1 MGKIELLSPAG
12 NVEKLSYAYAYGAD
26 AAYIG
31 LKKFSLRVK
40 ADNFYEDEYKKVLEL
55 KNRYPGKRLHCAL
68 NISFHDEEIDALK
81 ANLDYFR
88 QYPIDAF
95 IVQDIGIVPL
105 LQKEFPKAELHLSTQ
120 ASCVNSEA
128 VKMYKSL
135 GFSRIVLGREISIA
149 QIKRIKDS
157 VPDMELETFVH
168 GAMCIAYAGRCL
180 MSAYLTGRSA
190 QSGFCSH
197 TCRWNF
203 NVSGTA
209 GLSAPGAADG
219 RGGVDGTGMSGVT
232 VGAGNDAGRLNAA
245 TARALAQSGLLTLE
259 EEQRKGEYFPVFEGE
274 DFTAVLSSKDLRMI
288 EHLADLRDAGIDSL
302 KIEGRMK
309 SVYYVAMVTRA
320 YRKALDALEGR
331 ISNEEAAPFVA
342 ELDNVAH
349 RESTTGFYY
358 NKADADKTTSGAS
371 DSKYQLAAE
380 IGDELPAADF
390 DTLLSEGTKR
400 YEASQ
405 AELAAMHPAAREARL
420 KDLEIH
426 TDRRIIPFQK
436 KEGWHMYPINAM
448 NMIRIEDEIEFVAPD
463 FCSLKVPAGQWEIIS
478 AETGLKL
485 NWVCDG
491 HPAVIYLP
499 HQLPPATLLRTLDPD
514 YVDGKIRDTGR

>member
-1 MGKIELLSPAG
+1 MELLSPAG

-40 ADNFYEDEYKKVLEL
+40 ADNFYEDEYKKVIEL
-55 KNRYPGKRLHCAL
+55 KNKYPGKRLHCAL

-81 ANLDYFR
+81 QNLDYFK

-105 LQKEFPKAELHLSTQ
+105 LQKEFPNAQLHLSTQ

-128 VKMYKSL
+128 VKMYQKL
-135 GFSRIVLGREISIA
+135 GFSRIVLGREISLD

-157 VPDMELETFVH
+157 VPDMELEAFVH

-203 NVSGTA
+203 SVKEGKPTNEDDILPTKKLAESGI
-209 GLSAPGAADG
+209 
-219 RGGVDGTGMSGVT
+219 
-232 VGAGNDAGRLNAA
+232 
-245 TARALAQSGLLTLE
+245 LLLE

-274 DFTAVLSSKDLRMI
+274 DFTAILSSKDLRMI
-288 EHLADLRDAGIDSL
+288 DNLADFKAAGVDSL

-320 YRKALDALEGR
+320 YRKALDALEGKITPEQAR
-331 ISNEEAAPFVA
+331 PFID
-342 ELDNVAH
+342 ELENVSH
-349 RESTTGFYY
+349 RESTSGFYY
-358 NKADADKTTSGAS
+358 NKSNADETTTGAS

-380 IGDELPAADF
+380 IEPEITGNDF
-390 DTLLSEGTKR
+390 DKI
-400 YEASQ
+400 YELGQ
-405 AELAAMHPAAREARL
+405 KNYNEFKTNLDNMHPQAREARL
-420 KDLEIH
+420 KDLQIH
-426 TDRRIIPFQK
+426 TDRNVIPFDK
-436 KEGWHMYPINAM
+436 TDGWKMYGMLPL
-448 NMIRIEDEIEFVAPD
+448 NMIKCDENIEFVSPD
-463 FCSLKVPAGQWEIIS
+463 FVSITATPDEYCIINPQ
-478 AETGLKL
+478 TGTKL

-491 HPAVIYLP
+491 HPCVIYTKYTLP
-499 HQLPPATLLRTLDPD
+499 HATLLRTLDPD
-514 YVDGKIRDTGR
+514 YVEGKIRDTGR

>member
-1 MGKIELLSPAG
+1 MELLSPAG

-40 ADNFYEDEYKKVLEL
+40 ADNFYDDEYKQVIAL
-55 KNRYPGKRLHCAL
+55 KEKYPGRRLHCAL
-68 NISFHDEEIDALK
+68 NISFHDDEIDSLRQ
-81 ANLDYFR
+81 NLDYFKL
-88 QYPIDAF
+88 YPIDAF

-105 LQKEFPKAELHLSTQ
+105 LQKEFPGVQLHLSTQ
-120 ASCVNSEA
+120 SSCVNSEA
-128 VKMYKSL
+128 VKMYKNL
-135 GFSRIVLGREISIA
+135 GFSRIVLGREISLD
-149 QIKRIKDS
+149 QIKRIKDT
-157 VPDMELETFVH
+157 VPDMELEAFCH

-203 NVSGTA
+203 KIA
-209 GLSAPGAADG
+209 GDG
-219 RGGVDGTGMSGVT
+219 PMSVEQ
-232 VGAGNDAGRLNAA
+232 AK
-245 TARALAQSGLLTLE
+245 ALAQSGLLTIE
-259 EEQRKGEYFPVFEGE
+259 EEQRPGETFPIFEGD

-288 EHLADLRDAGIDSL
+288 EHLEDFKNAGVDSL

-331 ISNEEAAPFVA
+331 ISATDAQPFID
-342 ELDNVAH
+342 ELENVSH

-358 NKADADKTTSGAS
+358 NKAEADQTTTGAS

-380 IGDELPAADF
+380 IDGEVSSGDFEKIFALGQTNYKRHTDELD
-390 DTLLSEGTKR
+390 
-400 YEASQ
+400 
-405 AELAAMHPAAREARL
+405 AMHPAAREARL

-426 TDRRIIPFQK
+426 SDRRVIPFEK
-436 KEGWHMYPINAM
+436 HDGWKMYSITAL
-448 NMIRIEDEIEFVAPD
+448 NMIKADEEIEFVAPD
-463 FCSLKVPAGQWEIIS
+463 FVSLCVKPDEFDLINP
-478 AETGLKL
+478 ETGTKL

-491 HPAVIYLP
+491 HPCVVYLKYV
-499 HQLPPATLLRTLDPD
+499 LPPAALLRTLDPD
-514 YVDGKIRDTGR
+514 YEEGKIRDTGR

>member
-1 MGKIELLSPAG
+1 MELLSPAG

-40 ADNFYEDEYKKVLEL
+40 ADNFYDDEYKQVIAL
-55 KNRYPGKRLHCAL
+55 KEKYPGRRLHCAL
-68 NISFHDEEIDALK
+68 NISFHDDEIDSLRQ
-81 ANLDYFR
+81 NLDYFKL
-88 QYPIDAF
+88 YPIDAF

-105 LQKEFPKAELHLSTQ
+105 LQKEFPGVQLHLSTQ
-120 ASCVNSEA
+120 SSCVNSEA
-128 VKMYKSL
+128 VKMYKNL
-135 GFSRIVLGREISIA
+135 GFSRIVLGREISLD
-149 QIKRIKDS
+149 QIKRIKDT
-157 VPDMELETFVH
+157 VPDMELEAFCH

-203 NVSGTA
+203 KIA
-209 GLSAPGAADG
+209 GDG
-219 RGGVDGTGMSGVT
+219 PMSVEQ
-232 VGAGNDAGRLNAA
+232 AK
-245 TARALAQSGLLTLE
+245 ALAQSGLLTIE
-259 EEQRKGEYFPVFEGE
+259 EEQRPGETFPIFEGD

-288 EHLADLRDAGIDSL
+288 EHLEDFKNAGVDSL

-331 ISNEEAAPFVA
+331 ISATDAQPFID
-342 ELDNVAH
+342 ELENVSH

-358 NKADADKTTSGAS
+358 NKAEADQTTTGAS

-380 IGDELPAADF
+380 IDGEVSSGDFEKIFALGQTNYKRHTDELD
-390 DTLLSEGTKR
+390 
-400 YEASQ
+400 
-405 AELAAMHPAAREARL
+405 AMHPAAREARL

-426 TDRRIIPFQK
+426 TDRRVIPFVK
-436 KEGWHMYPINAM
+436 HDGWKMYSITAL
-448 NMIRIEDEIEFVAPD
+448 NMIKADEEIEFVAPD
-463 FCSLKVPAGQWEIIS
+463 FVSLCVKPDEFDLINP
-478 AETGLKL
+478 ETGTKL

-491 HPAVIYLP
+491 HPCVVYLKYV
-499 HQLPPATLLRTLDPD
+499 LPPAALLRTLDPD
-514 YVDGKIRDTGR
+514 YEEGKIRDTGR

>member
-1 MGKIELLSPAG
+1 MELLSPAG

-40 ADNFYEDEYKKVLEL
+40 ADNFYEDEYKKVIAL
-55 KNRYPGKRLHCAL
+55 KEKYPGKRLHCAL

-81 ANLDYFR
+81 QNLDYFR
-88 QYPIDAF
+88 QYPIDCF

-128 VKMYKSL
+128 VKMYQKL
-135 GFSRIVLGREISIA
+135 GFKRVVLGREISLD

-203 NVSGTA
+203 KLSEDLSKNNENHIITA
-209 GLSAPGAADG
+209 EEAKKI
-219 RGGVDGTGMSGVT
+219 
-232 VGAGNDAGRLNAA
+232 
-245 TARALAQSGLLTLE
+245 AQSGSLLLE
-259 EEQRKGEYFPVFEGE
+259 EEQRPGEFFPVFEGD
-274 DFTAVLSSKDLRMI
+274 DFTAILSSKDLRMI
-288 EHLADLRDAGIDSL
+288 EHLADLKATGVDSL

-320 YRKALDALEGR
+320 YRKALDALEGKLTQ
-331 ISNEEAAPFVA
+331 EEAAPFIA
-342 ELDNVAH
+342 ELENVSH
-349 RESTTGFYY
+349 RKSTTGFYY
-358 NKADADKTTSGAS
+358 NKKDADETTVGAS

-380 IGDELPAADF
+380 IGEEVS
-390 DTLLSEGTKR
+390 SEYFEKLYQESQKR
-400 YEASQ
+400 YTEYKNNLDQ
-405 AELAAMHPAAREARL
+405 MHPAAREARL

-426 TDRRIIPFQK
+426 TDRKVLPFEK
-436 KEGWHMYPINAM
+436 KDGWHMYPCTAV
-448 NMIRIEDEIEFVAPD
+448 NMIKLEDDVEFVSPE
-463 FCSLKVPAGQWEIIS
+463 FCSLTAKAGDWEIIS
-478 AETGLKL
+478 SETGLKM

-491 HPAVIYLP
+491 HPAVIYTKYSLP
-499 HQLPPATLLRTLDPD
+499 DGTLLRTLDPD
-514 YVDGKIRDTGR
+514 YVEGQIRDTGR

>member
-1 MGKIELLSPAG
+1 MELLSPAG
-12 NVEKLSYAYAYGAD
+12 NVEKLYYAYAYGAD

-40 ADNFYEDEYKKVLEL
+40 ADNFYEDEYKKVAAL
-55 KNRYPGKRLHCAL
+55 KEQFPGRRLHCAL

-81 ANLDYFR
+81 ANLDYFK

-105 LQKEFPKAELHLSTQ
+105 LQKEFPNAQLHLSTQ

-128 VKMYKSL
+128 VKMYKNM
-135 GFSRIVLGREISIA
+135 GFSRIVLGREISID
-149 QIKRIKDS
+149 QIRRIKDS

-203 NVSGTA
+203 KLAEDRDSGNDS
-209 GLSAPGAADG
+209 SAPHII
-219 RGGVDGTGMSGVT
+219 
-232 VGAGNDAGRLNAA
+232 
-245 TARALAQSGLLTLE
+245 TAEEARQMAQSGLLTI
-259 EEQRKGEYFPVFEGE
+259 EEQQRPGEKFPIFEGE
-274 DFTAVLSSKDLRMI
+274 DFTAVLSSKDIRMI

-320 YRKALDALEGR
+320 HRKALDALEGK
-331 ISNEEAAPFVA
+331 ITDEEAAPYIA
-342 ELDNVAH
+342 ELENVAH

-358 NKADADKTTSGAS
+358 NKADADKTTTGAS

-380 IGDELPAADF
+380 IGSEVTGAAF
-390 DTLLSEGTKR
+390 DSVYSEGQKR
-400 YEASQ
+400 R
-405 AELAAMHPAAREARL
+405 AENQKALDEMHPAAREARL
-420 KDLEIH
+420 KDYEQH
-426 TDRRIIPFQK
+426 PDRRILPFEK
-436 KEGWHMYPINAM
+436 KDGWYLYECNAM
-448 NMIRIEDEIEFVAPD
+448 NMIRIEDDIEFVSPE
-463 FCSLKVPAGQWEIIS
+463 FCSLTIPAGQWEIIDS
-478 AETGLKL
+478 QTGLKM
-485 NWVCDG
+485 NWTCDG
-491 HPAVIYLP
+491 HPTYLYVS
-499 HQLPPATLLRTLDPD
+499 HKLPEATLLRTLDPD
-514 YVDGKIRDTGR
+514 YVEGKIRDTGR

>member
-1 MGKIELLSPAG
+1 MELLSPAG

-40 ADNFYEDEYKKVLEL
+40 ADNFYDDEYKQVIAL
-55 KNRYPGKRLHCAL
+55 KEKYPGRRLHCAL
-68 NISFHDEEIDALK
+68 NISFHDDEIDSLRQ
-81 ANLDYFR
+81 NLDYFKL
-88 QYPIDAF
+88 YPIDAF

-105 LQKEFPKAELHLSTQ
+105 LQNEFPDAQLHLSTQ
-120 ASCVNSEA
+120 SSCVNSQA
-128 VKMYKSL
+128 VKMYKDM
-135 GFSRIVLGREISIA
+135 GFSRIVLGREISLD
-149 QIKRIKDS
+149 QIRRIKDT
-157 VPDMELETFVH
+157 VPDMELEAFCH

-203 NVSGTA
+203 KVA
-209 GLSAPGAADG
+209 GDGAMTEQQAK
-219 RGGVDGTGMSGVT
+219 
-232 VGAGNDAGRLNAA
+232 
-245 TARALAQSGLLTLE
+245 ALAQSGLLTIE
-259 EEQRKGEYFPVFEGE
+259 EEQRPGEKFPIFEGE

-288 EHLADLRDAGIDSL
+288 EHLADFKKAGVDSL

-320 YRKALDALEGR
+320 YRKALDALEGK
-331 ISNEEAAPFVA
+331 ITAADAQPFID
-342 ELDNVAH
+342 ELENVSH

-358 NKADADKTTSGAS
+358 NKAEADQTTIGAS

-380 IGDELPAADF
+380 IDCEVTGDDFEKIYQLGQANYKRHMDELN
-390 DTLLSEGTKR
+390 
-400 YEASQ
+400 
-405 AELAAMHPAAREARL
+405 AMHPAAREARL

-426 TDRRIIPFQK
+426 TDRRVVPFEK
-436 KEGWHMYPINAM
+436 HDGWIMYSITAL
-448 NMIRIEDEIEFVAPD
+448 NMIKADEEIEFVAPD
-463 FCSLKVPAGQWEIIS
+463 FVSVS
-478 AETGLKL
+478 AKPDEFDLINPETGTKL

-491 HPAVIYLP
+491 HACVVYTKLDLPA
-499 HQLPPATLLRTLDPD
+499 AALLRTLDPD
-514 YVDGKIRDTGR
+514 YVEGQIRDTGR

>member
-1 MGKIELLSPAG
+1 MELLSPAG

-40 ADNFYEDEYKKVLEL
+40 ADNFYEDEYKKVIDL

-68 NISFHDEEIDALK
+68 NISFHDEEIDSLK
-81 ANLDYFR
+81 QNLDYFKL
-88 QYPIDAF
+88 YPIDAF

-105 LQKEFPKAELHLSTQ
+105 LQKEFPNVQLHLSTQ

-128 VKMYKSL
+128 VKMYQKM
-135 GFSRIVLGREISIA
+135 GFSRIVLGREISLDEIR
-149 QIKRIKDS
+149 RIKDT
-157 VPDMELETFVH
+157 VPDMELEAFCH

-197 TCRWNF
+197 SCRWNF
-203 NVSGTA
+203 KVE
-209 GLSAPGAADG
+209 
-219 RGGVDGTGMSGVT
+219 
-232 VGAGNDAGRLNAA
+232 DAKKI
-245 TARALAQSGLLTLE
+245 AQSGTMVLE
-259 EEQRKGEYFPVFEGE
+259 EEQRKGEYFPVFEGD

-288 EHLADLRDAGIDSL
+288 EHLQDFKDAGVDSL

-320 YRKALDALEGR
+320 YRKALDAVEGK
-331 ISNEEAAPFVA
+331 ITAEEAQPYVD
-342 ELDNVAH
+342 ELENVSH

-358 NKADADKTTSGAS
+358 NKANADETTVGAS

-380 IGDELPAADF
+380 VAGEVTGDAFEKIWSEGQKRYKANQDEL
-390 DTLLSEGTKR
+390 EK
-400 YEASQ
+400 
-405 AELAAMHPAAREARL
+405 MHPAAREARI
-420 KDLEIH
+420 KDYEVH
-426 TDRRIIPFQK
+426 TDRRIIPFEK
-436 KEGWHMYPINAM
+436 KEDWHLYEITAL
-448 NMIRIEDEIEFVAPD
+448 NMIKADDEIEFVSPE
-463 FCSLKVPAGQWEIIS
+463 FVSLCVKKDEWEIINP
-478 AETGLKL
+478 ETGLKL

-491 HPAVIYLP
+491 HPCVIYTKYDLP
-499 HQLPPATLLRTLDPD
+499 AATLLRNPDPD
-514 YVDGKIRDTGR
+514 YVEGQIRDTGR

>member
-1 MGKIELLSPAG
+1 MELLSPAG
-12 NVEKLSYAYAYGAD
+12 NVEKLYYAYAYGAD

-40 ADNFYEDEYKKVLEL
+40 ADNFYEDEYKKVVAL
-55 KNRYPGKRLHCAL
+55 KEKFPGRRLHCAL

-81 ANLDYFR
+81 ANLDYFK

-105 LQKEFPKAELHLSTQ
+105 LQKEFPNAQLHLSTQ

-128 VKMYKSL
+128 VKMYRSL
-135 GFSRIVLGREISIA
+135 GFSRIVLGREISIE
-149 QIKRIKDS
+149 QIRRIKDS

-203 NVSGTA
+203 K
-209 GLSAPGAADG
+209 
-219 RGGVDGTGMSGVT
+219 VDGK
-232 VGAGNDAGRLNAA
+232 AGTENLEAA
-245 TARALAQSGLLTLE
+245 RVLAQSGLLTLE
-259 EEQRKGEYFPVFEGE
+259 EEQRPGEKFPVFEGD
-274 DFTAVLSSKDLRMI
+274 DFTAILSSKDLRMI
-288 EHLADLRDAGIDSL
+288 EHLADLRDAGVDSL

-320 YRKALDALEGR
+320 YRKALDALEGKL
-331 ISNEEAAPFVA
+331 SQEEAAPYIA

-358 NKADADKTTSGAS
+358 NKADADETTTGAS

-380 IGDELPAADF
+380 IGEEITGAAF
-390 DTLLSEGTKR
+390 DKLLAEGTSR
-400 YEASQ
+400 FQ
-405 AELAAMHPAAREARL
+405 AAQKELEEMHPAARQARL
-420 KDLEIH
+420 KDYELH
-426 TDRRIIPFQK
+426 PDRRILSFEK
-436 KEGWHMYPINAM
+436 KEGWHMYDCKGM
-448 NMIRIEDEIEFVAPD
+448 NMIRAGEEIEFVSPE
-463 FCSLKVPAGQWEIIS
+463 FCSLKVPADEWEIIDS
-478 AETGLKL
+478 ETGLKM
-485 NWVCDG
+485 NWTCDG
-491 HPAVIYLP
+491 HPTALYLK
-499 HQLPPATLLRTLDPD
+499 HKLPDGTLLRTLDPD
-514 YVDGKIRDTGR
+514 YVEGKIRDTGR

>member
-1 MGKIELLSPAG
+1 MMELLSPAG
-12 NVEKLSYAYAYGAD
+12 NVEKLYYAYAYGAD

-40 ADNFYEDEYKKVLEL
+40 ADNFYEDEYKKVIEL
-55 KNRYPGKRLHCAL
+55 KEKFPGRRLHCAL

-81 ANLDYFR
+81 NNLDYFR

-105 LQKEFPKAELHLSTQ
+105 LQEEFPKAQLHLSTQ

-128 VKMYKSL
+128 VKMYRSL
-135 GFSRIVLGREISIA
+135 GFSRIVLGREISLN
-149 QIKRIKDS
+149 QIRRIKDS

-203 NVSGTA
+203 K
-209 GLSAPGAADG
+209 
-219 RGGVDGTGMSGVT
+219 VDGESRLTDE
-232 VGAGNDAGRLNAA
+232 GARQ
-245 TARALAQSGLLTLE
+245 LAQSGLLTLE
-259 EEQRKGEYFPVFEGE
+259 EEQRPGEKFPVFEGE

-288 EHLADLRDAGIDSL
+288 EHLADLRDAGVDSL

-320 YRKALDALEGR
+320 YRKALDALEGKL
-331 ISNEEAAPFVA
+331 SDEEAAPYIA
-342 ELDNVAH
+342 ELENVSH

-358 NKADADKTTSGAS
+358 NKAEADKTTVGAS

-380 IGDELPAADF
+380 IGDEVSAEQFESLYEQ
-390 DTLLSEGTKR
+390 SQKR
-400 YEASQ
+400 Y
-405 AELAAMHPAAREARL
+405 AEFKKNLEEMHPAAREARL

-426 TDRRIIPFQK
+426 TDRKVIPFEK
-436 KEGWHMYPINAM
+436 KDGWKMYPCTAV
-448 NMIRIEDEIEFVAPD
+448 NMIKADEEIEFVSPE
-463 FCSLKVPAGQWEIIS
+463 FCSLTAKPDEYEIIS
-478 AETGLKL
+478 LETGLKI

-491 HPAVIYLP
+491 HPAVIYTKYTLP
-499 HQLPPATLLRTLDPD
+499 QGTLLRTLDPD
-514 YVDGKIRDTGR
+514 YVEGKIRDTGR

>member
-1 MGKIELLSPAG
+1 MELLSPAG

-40 ADNFYEDEYKKVLEL
+40 ADNFYDDEYKQVIAL
-55 KNRYPGKRLHCAL
+55 KEKYPGRRLHCAL
-68 NISFHDEEIDALK
+68 NISFHDDEIDSLRQ
-81 ANLDYFR
+81 NLDYFKL
-88 QYPIDAF
+88 YPIDAF

-105 LQKEFPKAELHLSTQ
+105 LQKEFPGVQLHLSTQ
-120 ASCVNSEA
+120 SSCVNSEA
-128 VKMYKSL
+128 VKMYKSM
-135 GFSRIVLGREISIA
+135 GFSRIVLGREISLD
-149 QIKRIKDS
+149 QIRRIKDT
-157 VPDMELETFVH
+157 VPDMELEAFCH

-203 NVSGTA
+203 KVNTDLGGGAELTA
-209 GLSAPGAADG
+209 QQAK
-219 RGGVDGTGMSGVT
+219 
-232 VGAGNDAGRLNAA
+232 
-245 TARALAQSGLLTLE
+245 ALAQSGLLTIE
-259 EEQRKGEYFPVFEGE
+259 EEQRPGETFPIFEGE

-288 EHLADLRDAGIDSL
+288 EHLADFKAAGVDSL

-320 YRKALDALEGR
+320 YRKALDALDGK
-331 ISNEEAAPFVA
+331 ISTAEAQPFID
-342 ELDNVAH
+342 ELENVSH

-358 NKADADKTTSGAS
+358 NKAEADQTTIGAS

-380 IGDELPAADF
+380 IDGEVSGQAF
-390 DTLLSEGTKR
+390 ESI
-400 YEASQ
+400 YEAGQ
-405 AELAAMHPAAREARL
+405 TNYKRHTDELAAMHPAAREARL

-426 TDRRIIPFQK
+426 TDRRVIPFEK
-436 KEGWHMYPINAM
+436 KDAWHMYSITAL
-448 NMIRIEDEIEFVAPD
+448 NMIKADENIEFVSPD
-463 FCSLKVPAGQWEIIS
+463 FVSLCAGPEDFALINP
-478 AETGLKL
+478 ETGTKL

-491 HPAVIYLP
+491 HPCVVYTKYELP
-499 HQLPPATLLRTLDPD
+499 DAALLRTLDPD
-514 YVDGKIRDTGR
+514 YVEGQIRDTGR

>member
-1 MGKIELLSPAG
+1 MELLSPAG
-12 NVEKLSYAYAYGAD
+12 NVEKLYYAYAYGAD

-40 ADNFYEDEYKKVLEL
+40 ADNFYEDEYKKVQAL
-55 KNRYPGKRLHCAL
+55 KEQFPGRRLHCAL

-81 ANLDYFR
+81 ENLDYFR

-105 LQKEFPKAELHLSTQ
+105 LQKEFPKAQLHLSTQ

-128 VKMYKSL
+128 VKMYRSL
-135 GFSRIVLGREISIA
+135 GFSRIVLGREISIN
-149 QIKRIKDS
+149 QIKRIKDA

-203 NVSGTA
+203 KID
-209 GLSAPGAADG
+209 ADANG
-219 RGGVDGTGMSGVT
+219 KLK
-232 VGAGNDAGRLNAA
+232 AE
-245 TARALAQSGLLTLE
+245 TARQLAQSGLLSIE
-259 EEQRKGEYFPVFEGE
+259 EEQRPGEKFPIFEGE

-288 EHLADLRDAGIDSL
+288 EHLADLRDAGVDSL

-320 YRKALDALEGR
+320 YRKALDALDGKL
-331 ISNEEAAPFVA
+331 SSEEAAPYIE
-342 ELDNVAH
+342 ELENVAH

-358 NKADADKTTSGAS
+358 NKADADKTTTGAS

-380 IGDELPAADF
+380 IGSEITGSAFDALASAARSRFDAYQKELDE
-390 DTLLSEGTKR
+390 
-400 YEASQ
+400 
-405 AELAAMHPAAREARL
+405 MHPQAREARL

-426 TDRRIIPFQK
+426 PDRRVLPLEK
-436 KEGWHMYPINAM
+436 KDGWYLYECKAM
-448 NMIRIEDEIEFVAPD
+448 NMIRIEDEIEFVSPE
-463 FCSLKVPAGQWEIIS
+463 FCSLKIPSGQWEIIDS
-478 AETGLKL
+478 ETGLKL
-485 NWVCDG
+485 NWTCDG
-491 HPAVIYLP
+491 HPTYIYVSHKLP
-499 HQLPPATLLRTLDPD
+499 AATLLRTLDPD
-514 YVDGKIRDTGR
+514 YEEGKIRDTGR

>member
-1 MGKIELLSPAG
+1 MELLSPAG
-12 NVEKLSYAYAYGAD
+12 NVEKLYYAYAYGAD

-40 ADNFYEDEYKKVLEL
+40 ADNFYEDEYKKVQAL
-55 KNRYPGKRLHCAL
+55 KEEFPGRRLHCAL

-81 ANLDYFR
+81 ANLDYFK

-105 LQKEFPKAELHLSTQ
+105 LQKEFPNAQLHLSTQ

-128 VKMYKSL
+128 VKMYKNM
-135 GFSRIVLGREISIA
+135 GFSRIVLGREISIN
-149 QIKRIKDS
+149 QIRRIKDS

-203 NVSGTA
+203 KLA
-209 GLSAPGAADG
+209 ED
-219 RGGVDGTGMSGVT
+219 RD
-232 VGAGNDAGRLNAA
+232 AGNDSSAPHII
-245 TARALAQSGLLTLE
+245 TAEEARQLAQSGLLTIE
-259 EEQRKGEYFPVFEGE
+259 EEQRPGEKFPIFEGE
-274 DFTAVLSSKDLRMI
+274 DFTAVLSSKDIRMI

-320 YRKALDALEGR
+320 HRKALDALEGK
-331 ISNEEAAPFVA
+331 ITDEEAAPYIA
-342 ELDNVAH
+342 ELENVAH

-358 NKADADKTTSGAS
+358 NKADADKTTTGAS
-371 DSKYQLAAE
+371 DSKYQLASE
-380 IGDELPAADF
+380 IGRELSPADF
-390 DTLLSEGTKR
+390 EAL
-400 YEASQ
+400 YEQGSSRCEQ
-405 AELAAMHPAAREARL
+405 AQKELEALHPQAREARL
-420 KDLEIH
+420 KDYEIH
-426 TDRRIIPFQK
+426 PDRRIISFEK
-436 KEGWHMYPINAM
+436 KDGWYMYTITAM
-448 NMIRIEDEIEFVAPD
+448 NMIKAGESIEFVSPD
-463 FCSLKVPAGQWEIIS
+463 FCSLTLGPEEWEIINS
-478 AETGLKL
+478 ETGLKI
-485 NWVCDG
+485 NWTCDG
-491 HPAVIYLP
+491 HPTVIYVN
-499 HQLPPATLLRTLDPD
+499 HKLPPATLLRTLDPD
-514 YVDGKIRDTGR
+514 YVEGKIRDTGR

>member
-1 MGKIELLSPAG
+1 MELLSPAG

-40 ADNFYEDEYKKVLEL
+40 ADNFYEDEYKKVIEL
-55 KNRYPGKRLHCAL
+55 KNKYPGKRLHCAL
-68 NISFHDEEIDALK
+68 NISFHDEEIDSLK
-81 ANLDYFR
+81 ANLDYFK

-105 LQKEFPKAELHLSTQ
+105 LQKEFPNAELHLSTQ

-128 VKMYKSL
+128 VKMYQKL
-135 GFSRIVLGREISIA
+135 GFKRIVLGREISLN

-157 VPDMELETFVH
+157 VPDMELEAFVH

-203 NVSGTA
+203 SVKTQDPNSESKILTPAQAKQLAESG
-209 GLSAPGAADG
+209 
-219 RGGVDGTGMSGVT
+219 
-232 VGAGNDAGRLNAA
+232 N
-245 TARALAQSGLLTLE
+245 LLIE
-259 EEQRKGEYFPVFEGE
+259 EEQRKGEYFPIFEGE

-288 EHLADLRDAGIDSL
+288 DYLADFKNAGVDSL

-320 YRKALDALEGR
+320 YRKALDALEGK
-331 ISNEEAAPFVA
+331 ITAEEAKPFID
-342 ELDNVAH
+342 ELENVSH
-349 RESTTGFYY
+349 RAGTTGFYF
-358 NKADADKTTSGAS
+358 NKAEADQTTTGAS

-380 IGDELPAADF
+380 IGDEITGEAF
-390 DTLLSEGTKR
+390 TKL
-400 YEASQ
+400 YELGQKNYNTFKTNLDS
-405 AELAAMHPAAREARL
+405 MHPAAREARL

-426 TDRRIIPFQK
+426 TDRQVNPFEK
-436 KEGWHMYPINAM
+436 KDGWKMYTITAL
-448 NMIRIEDEIEFVAPD
+448 NMIKASEEVEFVSPD
-463 FCSLKVPAGQWEIIS
+463 FVSKTATPEDYYLINP
-478 AETGLKL
+478 ETGTKL

-491 HPAVIYLP
+491 HPCVIYTKYELS
-499 HQLPPATLLRTLDPD
+499 PAALLRTIDPD
-514 YVDGKIRDTGR
+514 YVEGEIRDTGR

>member
-1 MGKIELLSPAG
+1 MELLSPAG
-12 NVEKLSYAYAYGAD
+12 NVEKLYYAYAYGAD

-40 ADNFYEDEYKKVLEL
+40 ADNFYEDEYKKVIAL
-55 KNRYPGKRLHCAL
+55 KEQFPGRRLHCAL

-81 ANLDYFR
+81 ENLDYFR

-105 LQKEFPKAELHLSTQ
+105 LQREFPGAQLHLSTQ
-120 ASCVNSEA
+120 SSCVNSEA
-128 VKMYKSL
+128 VKMYKAM
-135 GFSRIVLGREISIA
+135 GFSRIVLGREISLA
-149 QIKRIKDS
+149 QIRRIKDA

-203 NVSGTA
+203 K
-209 GLSAPGAADG
+209 
-219 RGGVDGTGMSGVT
+219 VDGE
-232 VGAGNDAGRLNAA
+232 GRL
-245 TARALAQSGLLTLE
+245 TDEGARQLAQSGLLTLE
-259 EEQRKGEYFPVFEGE
+259 EEQRPGEKFPVFEGE

-320 YRKALDALEGR
+320 YRKALDALEGKL
-331 ISNEEAAPFVA
+331 SDDEAAPYIA

-358 NKADADKTTSGAS
+358 NKADADKTTTGAS
-371 DSKYQLAAE
+371 DSEYQLAAE
-380 IGDELPAADF
+380 IGSEVTGEAF
-390 DTLLSEGTKR
+390 DSVYAEGQKRDAENQKTL
-400 YEASQ
+400 
-405 AELAAMHPAAREARL
+405 AELHPAAREARL
-420 KDLEIH
+420 KDYEQH
-426 TDRRIIPFQK
+426 PDRRIIPFEK
-436 KEGWHMYPINAM
+436 KDGWYMYECNAM
-448 NMIRIEDEIEFVAPD
+448 NMIRIEDDIEFVSPE
-463 FCSLKVPAGQWEIIS
+463 FCSLKIPSGEWEIIDS
-478 AETGLKL
+478 ETGLKM
-485 NWVCDG
+485 NWTCDG
-491 HPAVIYLP
+491 HPTYLYVSKK
-499 HQLPPATLLRTLDPD
+499 LPSATLLRTLDPD
-514 YVDGKIRDTGR
+514 YIEGQIRDTGR

>member
-1 MGKIELLSPAG
+1 MELLSPAG

-40 ADNFYEDEYKKVLEL
+40 ADNFYDDEYKQVIAL
-55 KNRYPGKRLHCAL
+55 KEKYPGRRLHCAL
-68 NISFHDEEIDALK
+68 NISFHDDEIDSLRQ
-81 ANLDYFR
+81 NLDYFKL
-88 QYPIDAF
+88 YPIDAF

-105 LQKEFPKAELHLSTQ
+105 LQKEFPDVQLHLSTQ
-120 ASCVNSEA
+120 SSCVNSEA
-128 VKMYKSL
+128 VKMYKAM
-135 GFSRIVLGREISIA
+135 GFSRIVLGREISLD
-149 QIKRIKDS
+149 QIRRIKDT
-157 VPDMELETFVH
+157 VPDMELEAFCH

-203 NVSGTA
+203 KVA
-209 GLSAPGAADG
+209 GDG
-219 RGGVDGTGMSGVT
+219 VMSEQQ
-232 VGAGNDAGRLNAA
+232 AK
-245 TARALAQSGLLTLE
+245 ALAQSGLLTIE
-259 EEQRKGEYFPVFEGE
+259 EEQRPGETFPIFEGE

-288 EHLADLRDAGIDSL
+288 EHLADFKQAGVDSL

-320 YRKALDALEGR
+320 YRKALDALEGK
-331 ISNEEAAPFVA
+331 ISAEEAQPFID
-342 ELDNVAH
+342 ELENVSH

-358 NKADADKTTSGAS
+358 NKAEADQTTIGAS

-380 IGDELPAADF
+380 IDGEV
-390 DTLLSEGTKR
+390 TG
-400 YEASQ
+400 Q
-405 AELAAMHPAAREARL
+405 AFESIYGLGQTNYKKHTEELASMHPSAREARL

-426 TDRRIIPFQK
+426 TDRRVVPFEK
-436 KEGWHMYPINAM
+436 HDGWKMYSITAL
-448 NMIRIEDEIEFVAPD
+448 NMIKADEEIEFVSPD
-463 FCSLKVPAGQWEIIS
+463 FVSVCAKPGEFDLINP
-478 AETGLKL
+478 ETGTKL

-491 HPAVIYLP
+491 HPCVVYTKYEL
-499 HQLPPATLLRTLDPD
+499 PATALLRTLDPD
-514 YVDGKIRDTGR
+514 YVEGQIRDTGR

>member
-1 MGKIELLSPAG
+1 MELLSPAG

-40 ADNFYEDEYKKVLEL
+40 ADNFYEDEYKKVIEL
-55 KNRYPGKRLHCAL
+55 KNKYPGKRLHCAL

-81 ANLDYFR
+81 NNLDYFK

-105 LQKEFPKAELHLSTQ
+105 LQKEFPDAELHLSTQ

-135 GFSRIVLGREISIA
+135 GFKRIVLGREISIK

-157 VPDMELETFVH
+157 VPDMEIETFVH

-197 TCRWNF
+197 TCRWEY
-203 NVSGTA
+203 NVENKTQDKVHIITPEEA
-209 GLSAPGAADG
+209 KAI
-219 RGGVDGTGMSGVT
+219 
-232 VGAGNDAGRLNAA
+232 
-245 TARALAQSGLLTLE
+245 AQSGMLE
-259 EEQRKGEYFPVFEGE
+259 IEEQQRPGEKFPVYEGD
-274 DFTAVLSSKDLRMI
+274 DFTAILSSKDLRMI
-288 EHLADLRDAGIDSL
+288 EHLEDFKNAGVDSL

-320 YRKALDALEGR
+320 YRKALDALEGK
-331 ISNEEAAPFVA
+331 ITKEEAAPYVA
-342 ELDNVAH
+342 ELENVSH

-358 NKADADKTTSGAS
+358 NKSEADKTTIGAS
-371 DSKYQLAAE
+371 DSKYELAAE
-380 IGDELPAADF
+380 IGKEI
-390 DTLLSEGTKR
+390 TGSEFEQIWQLGQNNYKTFKDN
-400 YEASQ
+400 
-405 AELAAMHPAAREARL
+405 LDNMHPAAREARL

-426 TDRRIIPFQK
+426 TDRKVVPFEK
-436 KEGWHMYPINAM
+436 KDGWHMYGFNPLNKIDPSM
-448 NMIRIEDEIEFVAPD
+448 DVEFVSPD
-463 FCSLKVPAGQWEIIS
+463 FVSLTAKSGDWEIINP
-478 AETGLKL
+478 ETGTLM

-491 HPAVIYLP
+491 HPCVIYTKYVLP
-499 HQLPPATLLRTLDPD
+499 DSTLLRTEDPE
-514 YVDGKIRDTGR
+514 YVEGQIRDTGR

>member
-1 MGKIELLSPAG
+1 MELLSPAG

-40 ADNFYEDEYKKVLEL
+40 ADNFYDDEYKQVIAL
-55 KNRYPGKRLHCAL
+55 KEKYPGRRLHCAL
-68 NISFHDEEIDALK
+68 NISFHDDEIDSLRQ
-81 ANLDYFR
+81 NLDYFKL
-88 QYPIDAF
+88 YPIDAF

-105 LQKEFPKAELHLSTQ
+105 LQKEFPDVQLHLSTQ
-120 ASCVNSEA
+120 SSCVNSEA
-128 VKMYKSL
+128 VKMYKAM
-135 GFSRIVLGREISIA
+135 GFSRIVLGREISLD
-149 QIKRIKDS
+149 QIRRIKDT
-157 VPDMELETFVH
+157 VPDMELEAFCH

-203 NVSGTA
+203 KVA
-209 GLSAPGAADG
+209 GDG
-219 RGGVDGTGMSGVT
+219 VMSEQQ
-232 VGAGNDAGRLNAA
+232 AK
-245 TARALAQSGLLTLE
+245 ALAQSGLLTIE
-259 EEQRKGEYFPVFEGE
+259 EEQRPGETFPIFEGE

-288 EHLADLRDAGIDSL
+288 EHLADFKQAGVDSL

-320 YRKALDALEGR
+320 YRKALDALEGK
-331 ISNEEAAPFVA
+331 ISAEEAQPFID
-342 ELDNVAH
+342 ELENVSH

-358 NKADADKTTSGAS
+358 NKAEADQTTIGAS

-380 IGDELPAADF
+380 IDGEVTGQAFESIYELGQ
-390 DTLLSEGTKR
+390 TNYKKHTE
-400 YEASQ
+400 
-405 AELAAMHPAAREARL
+405 ELASMHPSAREARL

-426 TDRRIIPFQK
+426 TDRRVVPFEK
-436 KEGWHMYPINAM
+436 HDGWKMYSITAL
-448 NMIRIEDEIEFVAPD
+448 NMIKADEEIEFVSPD
-463 FCSLKVPAGQWEIIS
+463 FVNICAKPGEFDLINP
-478 AETGLKL
+478 ETGTKL

-491 HPAVIYLP
+491 HPCVVYTKYEL
-499 HQLPPATLLRTLDPD
+499 PATALLRTLDPD
-514 YVDGKIRDTGR
+514 YVEGQIRDTGR

>member
-1 MGKIELLSPAG
+1 MELLSPAG
-12 NVEKLSYAYAYGAD
+12 NVEKLYYAYAYGAD

-40 ADNFYEDEYKKVLEL
+40 ADNFYEDEYKKVLAL
-55 KNRYPGKRLHCAL
+55 KEKIPGRRLHCAL

-81 ANLDYFR
+81 DNLDYFR

-105 LQKEFPKAELHLSTQ
+105 LQKEFPNAQLHLSTQ

-135 GFSRIVLGREISIA
+135 GFSRIVLGREISIN
-149 QIKRIKDS
+149 QIRRIKDS

-203 NVSGTA
+203 KID
-209 GLSAPGAADG
+209 ADANG
-219 RGGVDGTGMSGVT
+219 KLK
-232 VGAGNDAGRLNAA
+232 AE
-245 TARALAQSGLLTLE
+245 TARQLAQSGLLSIE
-259 EEQRKGEYFPVFEGE
+259 EEQRPGEKFPIFEGE

-288 EHLADLRDAGIDSL
+288 EHLADLRDAGVDSL

-320 YRKALDALEGR
+320 YRKALDALDGKL
-331 ISNEEAAPFVA
+331 SSEEAAPYIE
-342 ELDNVAH
+342 ELENVAH

-380 IGDELPAADF
+380 IGDEVTGQTFENL
-390 DTLLSEGTKR
+390 
-400 YEASQ
+400 
-405 AELAAMHPAAREARL
+405 LAAAKSRFESYEKELNEMHPAAREARL

-426 TDRRIIPFQK
+426 PDRRVIPLEK
-436 KEGWHMYPINAM
+436 KEGWYLYECKAM
-448 NMIRIEDEIEFVAPD
+448 NMIRLEDEIEFVSPE
-463 FCSLKVPAGQWEIIS
+463 FCSLKIPAGEWEIIDS
-478 AETGLKL
+478 ETGLRL
-485 NWVCDG
+485 NWTCDG
-491 HPAVIYLP
+491 HPTVIYVSHKLP
-499 HQLPPATLLRTLDPD
+499 AATLLRTLDPD
-514 YVDGKIRDTGR
+514 YEEGKIRDTGR